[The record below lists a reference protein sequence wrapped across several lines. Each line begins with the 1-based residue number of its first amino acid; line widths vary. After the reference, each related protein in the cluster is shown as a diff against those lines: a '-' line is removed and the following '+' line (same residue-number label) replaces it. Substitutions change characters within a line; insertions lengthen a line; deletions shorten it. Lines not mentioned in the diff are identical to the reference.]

1 MLLVHLPAQ
10 TRSRCN
16 SWRGHCWRWL
26 LGKLLLTSWKD
37 GKKVPVSGTL
47 PLCHLLP
54 STNFL
59 DVLSMEHQQHEAA
72 GNNGRKPIRGGLG
85 RFSKQ
90 TSEIH
95 SYASR
100 MDKQNT
106 GSRGPFMFLVIPI
119 KEVSVEYFSGYD
131 SSLKVPKSRIL
142 FSEMVF
148 LFTVAWEYAT
158 LQCFNS
164 LRRYLQTLVISLILH
179 KSCNGL
185 ERRISVLYGTFDE
198 MK

>member
-1 MLLVHLPAQ
+1 MFSELDSQTTKSQCSSSFVWFVTCSFLSKHTSSAMLLVHLPAQ
-10 TRSRCN
+10 TRSRFN
-16 SWRGHCWRWL
+16 SWRGHCWRGL

-37 GKKVPVSGTL
+37 GKKVSVSGTL

-59 DVLSMEHQQHEAA
+59 DVSSMEHQQHEAA

-100 MDKQNT
+100 MGKQNT
-106 GSRGPFMFLVIPI
+106 GSRGPFMFLAIPI

-131 SSLKVPKSRIL
+131 SSLKVPKSQI
-142 FSEMVF
+142 FS
-148 LFTVAWEYAT
+148 L
-158 LQCFNS
+158 
-164 LRRYLQTLVISLILH
+164 
-179 KSCNGL
+179 
-185 ERRISVLYGTFDE
+185 
-198 MK
+198 

>member
-1 MLLVHLPAQ
+1 MHLVHLPAQ

-16 SWRGHCWRWL
+16 SWRGHCWRGL

-37 GKKVPVSGTL
+37 GKKVSVSGTL

-59 DVLSMEHQQHEAA
+59 DVSSMADQQHEAA

-106 GSRGPFMFLVIPI
+106 GSRGPFMFLAIPI

-142 FSEMVF
+142 FSKMVF

>member
-1 MLLVHLPAQ
+1 
-10 TRSRCN
+10 
-16 SWRGHCWRWL
+16 
-26 LGKLLLTSWKD
+26 
-37 GKKVPVSGTL
+37 
-47 PLCHLLP
+47 
-54 STNFL
+54 
-59 DVLSMEHQQHEAA
+59 MEHQQHEAA

-95 SYASR
+95 SYAS
-100 MDKQNT
+100 MMGKQNT

-131 SSLKVPKSRIL
+131 SSLEVPKSRIL

-164 LRRYLQTLVISLILH
+164 LRRYLQTLVISLIHH